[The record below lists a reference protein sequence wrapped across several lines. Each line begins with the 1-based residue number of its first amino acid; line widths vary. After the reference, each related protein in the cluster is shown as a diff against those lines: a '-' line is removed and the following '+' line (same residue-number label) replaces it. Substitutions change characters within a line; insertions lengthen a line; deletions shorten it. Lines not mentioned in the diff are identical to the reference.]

1 MSQIRLPA
9 RIYTTPA
16 GAKSSDDLQYGDMT
30 EQQLRSVYHLD
41 DVSAR
46 VNPYTLTKIE
56 EIKRD
61 PSMEFSPFMDRNFPD
76 RPASFLVDYFPKIQ
90 SRFIHLHE
98 ERKNIL
104 STKECSDILFDEMRE
119 LSKPFALY
127 GVYSGLIV
135 KMINHMQKNS
145 GLPFRDYLLDRAL
158 EDQIRRDFSGGSNL
172 NRIAKGLSDNIDWNA
187 NILLESS
194 ILDLNAEVRAG
205 RTPKFTRFKD
215 KFNGMGITVHDTYS
229 TQITLNYLSIKKG
242 EFEASLHYK
251 VQDHFGLDKWDIMK
265 SEYHTFRFF
274 RVWFFLQHYNKMAFK
289 PFVTEME
296 CTIRISGHK
305 P

>member
-61 PSMEFSPFMDRNFPD
+61 PSMELSPFMDRNFPD

-145 GLPFRDYLLDRAL
+145 GLPFRDYLLNKAL
-158 EDQIRRDFSGGSNL
+158 ERQIRHDISGNGSLKNIQITL
-172 NRIAKGLSDNIDWNA
+172 RKGIDWKHGESPE
-187 NILLESS
+187 ILRGKLNESIRRS
-194 ILDLNAEVRAG
+194 VL
-205 RTPKFTRFKD
+205 PKFKRFKD
-215 KFNGMGITVHDTYS
+215 NFNGLGITVHDTYA
-229 TQITLNYLSIKKG
+229 TQITLTSLSIIKNEYK
-242 EFEASLHYK
+242 ATINYK
-251 VQDHFGLDKWDIMK
+251 VQDHFGLDKEDILNFQFK
-265 SEYHTFRFF
+265 ILRFF
-274 RVWFFLQHYNKMAFK
+274 RIWFVLQRWEKFGFK
-289 PFVTEME
+289 PFTTEME
-296 CTIRISGHK
+296 VNVSIKGGIR
-305 P
+305 

>member
-61 PSMEFSPFMDRNFPD
+61 PSMELSPFMDRNFPD

-145 GLPFRDYLLDRAL
+145 GLPFRDYLLNKAL
-158 EDQIRRDFSGGSNL
+158 ERQIKYDYSQISSLNIIKETLLKNINFGGNL
-172 NRIAKGLSDNIDWNA
+172 YPKNIEV
-187 NILLESS
+187 LLRKNLQSCV
-194 ILDLNAEVRAG
+194 L
-205 RTPKFTRFKD
+205 PKFKRFKD
-215 KFNGMGITVHDTYS
+215 NFNGLGITVHDTYA
-229 TQITLNYLSIKKG
+229 TQITLTSLSIIKNEYK
-242 EFEASLHYK
+242 ATINYK
-251 VQDHFGLDKWDIMK
+251 VQDHFGLDKEDISNFQFK
-265 SEYHTFRFF
+265 TLRFF
-274 RVWFFLQHYNKMAFK
+274 RIWFVLQRWEKFGFK
-289 PFVTEME
+289 PFTTEME
-296 CTIRISGHK
+296 VNVSIKGGIR
-305 P
+305 